1 LFKKNIKK
9 IDLIKNLSNKTG
21 FSLSF
26 CKKIVNDLIEILIL
40 NIKEGNLY
48 LKDVGSFKI
57 IHKAERLGRNPKT
70 KKEHIITSRKSL
82 SFSPSNR
89 ILSELDK
96 FL

>member
-1 LFKKNIKK
+1 MFKKNIKK

-26 CKKIVNDLIEILIL
+26 SKKIVNDLIEILIL
-40 NIKEGNLY
+40 NIKEGHLY